1 MFITNIRYGELP
13 VRKVY
18 LGEKLVWQCL
28 DMHGSADSSSYTEA
42 TFYMSA
48 AASLV
53 GNAQSLL
60 RNEAITSILKIS
72 VMMSEMES
80 KSYTNSLV
88 KLIETLPMLGDGKSE
103 SYNNSIGS
111 VLDVIRMG
119 GFSDIELDDAA
130 MNRLI
135 SAYELS
141 SDIDMQF
148 YNVGGCS
155 SQIPEAVN
163 GKIIINSNG
172 DAAGNTPSEEK
183 IGGNVMSYLTTKSVA
198 GCIIP
203 YKVKAF
209 SESDSYGSAIGNI
222 FDVMTIGG
230 SASTNN
236 TAEAAMMLADLLT
249 MIGDEKHYTS
259 TDVMCQLFKLL
270 QIKCDG
276 GSKSDAKALTVLRR
290 PIQGLGNSESK
301 TYSDSFINKHFL
313 IECMSKIEY
322 DSYGSAQVALWY
334 PPIGD
339 EIPLVESDGIDI
351 AVDGNTLEIIQAYQI
366 NIDSENRILEV
377 I

>member
-1 MFITNIRYGELP
+1 
-13 VRKVY
+13 
-18 LGEKLVWQCL
+18 
-28 DMHGSADSSSYTEA
+28 
-42 TFYMSA
+42 MSA

-60 RNEAITSILKIS
+60 RNEAITSVLKIS
-72 VMMSEMES
+72 VMMSEAEI
-80 KSYTNSLV
+80 KSYANSLA
-88 KLIETLPMLGDGKSE
+88 KLIETLPMLGDSESE

-141 SDIDMQF
+141 SDINMQF
-148 YNVGGCS
+148 YSVGGCS

-172 DAAGNTPSEEK
+172 DATGNTPSEEK
-183 IGGNVMSYLTTKSVA
+183 ICGNVMSYLTTKSVA

-203 YKVKAF
+203 YKVRAF

-222 FDVMTIGG
+222 FDVMTISG

-249 MIGDEKHYTS
+249 MIDDEKHYTS

-270 QIKCDG
+270 QIECDG

-290 PIQGLGNSESK
+290 PIQGFGNSESK
-301 TYSDSFINKHFL
+301 TYGDSFINKYFL
-313 IECMSKIEY
+313 IECASEARNS
-322 DSYGSAQVALWY
+322 SYGSAPVVLWY

-339 EIPLVESDGIDI
+339 GVVLSENEDIDI
-351 AVDGNTLEIIQAYQI
+351 TANGDTLEIRQAYQI
-366 NIDSENRILEV
+366 NIDSENGILEV